1 MTSSCRNFFSGTANA
16 AFPRILLTRNPTIA
30 YFLSFFF
37 FVLSLSAANKT
48 GRMGRKRKLQN
59 PISKEDHRG
68 PCDVVWWCT
77 HCCSAA
83 RRGNISTPNKYT
95 SNINSSELVHVCI
108 HTILFS
114 HISLSFVSCSL
125 PSNLI
130 MPTGEALAV
139 KQKKQTAKQQNTERS
154 CLPCCKD
161 DFCYKCFTGWEHDI
175 WLSCNTEL

>member
-1 MTSSCRNFFSGTANA
+1 MTSSCRNFFSGTASA

-59 PISKEDHRG
+59 PISKKDHRG
-68 PCDVVWWCT
+68 PCDLVWWCT

-95 SNINSSELVHVCI
+95 SNINSSELVHVWI

-139 KQKKQTAKQQNTERS
+139 KQKNKPPNNKTQKGLVCHAAKMISATNASQAES
-154 CLPCCKD
+154 
-161 DFCYKCFTGWEHDI
+161 I
-175 WLSCNTEL
+175 WLSCNMEL